1 MIRRALFT
9 RAAEGQ
15 RQKGVPAMDCE
26 RAEKLIQ
33 PYVQDKMPENEM
45 EDFIHHVRNCPACYD
60 ELETYFIIRQ
70 AARYL
75 DDDEKQSYNLKG
87 LLAQDL
93 REKERRIQRKK
104 RRNIF
109 FSVLIFVLTI
119 LLILFTLHYLDF
131 VEIPWL
137 KGLF

>member
-1 MIRRALFT
+1 
-9 RAAEGQ
+9 
-15 RQKGVPAMDCE
+15 MDCE

-87 LLAQDL
+87 LLAQDM

-104 RRNIF
+104 HRNIF
-109 FSVLIFVLTI
+109 FSVLIFVPTI

-131 VEIPWL
+131 VEIPWP

>member
-1 MIRRALFT
+1 
-9 RAAEGQ
+9 
-15 RQKGVPAMDCE
+15 MDCE

-60 ELETYFIIRQ
+60 
-70 AARYL
+70 
-75 DDDEKQSYNLKG
+75 DDEKQSYNLKG
-87 LLAQDL
+87 LLAQDM

-104 RRNIF
+104 HRNIF